1 MDAKK
6 HARLSCSG
14 ASRWIVCP
22 GSINLESKAPQ
33 PKDSPYAQ
41 EGTNAHAL
49 GEYCLINGVSAF
61 SMLGKTLKT
70 DEGKFEIT
78 EEMAEAVDVYVDHV
92 NATIAKYNDSRFFI
106 EKKFSLEWLH
116 KDIFG
121 TADAVVYS
129 FENKILHVIDYKHGA
144 GVDVSP
150 EYNYQLQM
158 YALGVLGEM
167 SSEDFTKI
175 ETISFEIVQPRT
187 FGGEGVKIW
196 TASKDYLMKWASFVL
211 LPAAIRTYEDDA
223 PLIVGKHCKFCRA
236 IAICPAQINN
246 AIALAK
252 TDFDDPILPRPEDM
266 SGEDVVKVLNIS
278 SVFSSWA
285 AEVEAYAQ
293 SVLERGGSVP
303 GYKLVA
309 KRAIR
314 QWADVE
320 DAAAQL
326 ENILGEEAFT
336 KKLLSVAQAEKVLK
350 KMKLELSEDMVTKPD
365 NGLTIAPVSD
375 KRKEVV
381 PFIEFMDFLE

>member
-1 MDAKK
+1 
-6 HARLSCSG
+6 
-14 ASRWIVCP
+14 
-22 GSINLESKAPQ
+22 
-33 PKDSPYAQ
+33 
-41 EGTNAHAL
+41 
-49 GEYCLINGVSAF
+49 
-61 SMLGKTLKT
+61 
-70 DEGKFEIT
+70 
-78 EEMAEAVDVYVDHV
+78 
-92 NATIAKYNDSRFFI
+92 
-106 EKKFSLEWLH
+106 
-116 KDIFG
+116 
-121 TADAVVYS
+121 
-129 FENKILHVIDYKHGA
+129 
-144 GVDVSP
+144 
-150 EYNYQLQM
+150 
-158 YALGVLGEM
+158 
-167 SSEDFTKI
+167 
-175 ETISFEIVQPRT
+175 
-187 FGGEGVKIW
+187 
-196 TASKDYLMKWASFVL
+196 
-211 LPAAIRTYEDDA
+211 
-223 PLIVGKHCKFCRA
+223 
-236 IAICPAQINN
+236 
-246 AIALAK
+246 
-252 TDFDDPILPRPEDM
+252 M